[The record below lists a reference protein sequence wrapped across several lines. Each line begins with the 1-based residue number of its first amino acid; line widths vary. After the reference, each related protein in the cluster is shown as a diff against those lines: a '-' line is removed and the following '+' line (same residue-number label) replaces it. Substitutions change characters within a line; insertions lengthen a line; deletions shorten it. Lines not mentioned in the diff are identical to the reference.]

1 MFADD
6 LITSG
11 VSALRPV
18 NDQYEEQGYRL
29 PRRDKAIEKIS
40 RLVEAR
46 DDQHLL
52 PVALNLGQT
61 TGQDGVGGEI
71 FMDQTLRATRSVKC
85 SSDGQRLH
93 TASFG

>member
-6 LITSG
+6 LITSA
-11 VSALRPV
+11 VSALRSV
-18 NDQYEEQGYRL
+18 NDQYEEQGDRL
-29 PRRDKAIEKIS
+29 LRRDKAIEKIS

-71 FMDQTLRATRSVKC
+71 FIDQTLRAIRSVKC

>member
-1 MFADD
+1 M
-6 LITSG
+6 TSK
-11 VSALRPV
+11 
-18 NDQYEEQGYRL
+18 EQGYIL
-29 PRRDKAIEKIS
+29 LRRDKAIEKIS

-71 FMDQTLRATRSVKC
+71 FIDQTLRAIRSVKC

>member
-6 LITSG
+6 LTAFG
-11 VSALRPV
+11 VSALGPV
-18 NDQYEEQGYRL
+18 DDQYEEQGYRL
-29 PRRDKAIEKIS
+29 PRRDRAIEKIS
-40 RLVEAR
+40 RFVEAG
-46 DDQHLL
+46 DDQYVL
-52 PVALNLGQT
+52 PVALNLWQT

>member
-18 NDQYEEQGYRL
+18 NDQHQEQGYIL
-29 PRRDKAIEKIS
+29 LRRDKAIEKIS
-40 RLVEAR
+40 RFVEAR
-46 DDQHLL
+46 DDQYVL
-52 PVALNLGQT
+52 PVALNLRWT
-61 TGQDGVGGEI
+61 IGQDGVGGEV
-71 FMDQTLRATRSVKC
+71 FMDQTLRATRSVKS
-85 SSDGQRLH
+85 SSDGQCLY

>member
-18 NDQYEEQGYRL
+18 NDHYEEQGYRL

-71 FMDQTLRATRSVKC
+71 FMDQTLRATRLVKC

>member
-61 TGQDGVGGEI
+61 TGQDGVGGQI
-71 FMDQTLRATRSVKC
+71 FMDQTLRATCSVKC
-85 SSDGQRLH
+85 SSDGQSLH

>member
-6 LITSG
+6 LITSA

-18 NDQYEEQGYRL
+18 NDQYEEQGYSL
-29 PRRDKAIEKIS
+29 LRRDKAIEKIS

-52 PVALNLGQT
+52 PVALNLRQT
-61 TGQDGVGGEI
+61 TGQDGIGGEI
-71 FMDQTLRATRSVKC
+71 FIDQTLLATRSVKC

>member
-6 LITSG
+6 LTAFG
-11 VSALRPV
+11 VSALGPV
-18 NDQYEEQGYRL
+18 DDQYEEQGDRL
-29 PRRDKAIEKIS
+29 LRRDKAIEKIS

-71 FMDQTLRATRSVKC
+71 FIDQTLRAIRSVKC